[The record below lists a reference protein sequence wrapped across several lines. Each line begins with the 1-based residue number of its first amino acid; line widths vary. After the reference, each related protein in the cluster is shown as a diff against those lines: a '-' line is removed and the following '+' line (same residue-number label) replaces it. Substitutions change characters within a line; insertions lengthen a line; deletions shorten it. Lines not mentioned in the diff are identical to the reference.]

1 MQTHIKPITTS
12 TTSPHIFPKPT
23 PQKQSKHISLY
34 PPSNFNINSHRQFKQ
49 PTITIPTSTTLL
61 TIPVDISMK
70 PSKYLKKKFQNK
82 KPTNYLNYTN
92 PISKSTKAISS
103 NHLNV
108 LTKSHPTNSNSI
120 SINTSSLKDNN
131 HRITNPPKK
140 TANTAFN
147 SRKNSTS
154 KEKQLITILSKHN
167 SKNKITTTANTIV
180 NIHHNTLKRSY
191 TKATEFKTSLL
202 KNYFN
207 IYKYTH
213 KTSNNAKSKQNSI
226 SKGNNMLYQYA
237 KPFKKK
243 KKNITPS
250 MKINNKKGTTY
261 LVYKNKLAFPNRNI
275 VASAMNK
282 QITNYKNTTSRSN
295 TKMCCK
301 RNDTPPPS
309 FIINT
314 NTINTHH
321 TINNDDSSITSII
334 SSIHDAHYFK
344 HESELLCKHI
354 KTYYRNNK
362 EYPKTDLSFYKY
374 GRIIGRGAFGKVNIG
389 LNILTGRIVAIKS
402 FNKQN
407 ISSFTSKEKIRKETD
422 IMRNLKHSSITKILE
437 MFESEKYVLIIM
449 EYIPG
454 GNLHSYI
461 KKRKK
466 ISEHI
471 TKVLFKQII
480 EGIKYI
486 HSHGIVHRDIKLDN
500 ILLDLNNNIKICD
513 FGVSKRIN
521 ENTLLYDQCGTPLSM
536 APEIIMNNGY
546 CGFPVD
552 VWSAGVSLYMMLTGK
567 APFNKTSNNT
577 LQYEIVNSHFPEIE
591 HVSTECNDLL
601 CKMLEKDPYKRI
613 TIENVLKHKWF
624 INDDNNSYINSNNV
638 INKYHLFTNAEV
650 AVLSKTNIDYRHCI
664 VDDIVEEF
672 TMDNLFTSENEK
684 ENSNANSKSVILAPF
699 NTMYSDDEVEDDE
712 EVDGK
717 DKLQKEFGVMKFK
730 GKIKELNLNYE
741 LNFNEEMDNG
751 MVVGMDWEEREDL
764 LMMKRDG
771 FDDGGVSGNS
781 TRDNSNAQVV
791 NDKVLH
797 MVSKLG
803 YKKEDV
809 VKWLDK
815 NELNQATTVYY
826 LLLNYENM

>member
-1 MQTHIKPITTS
+1 
-12 TTSPHIFPKPT
+12 
-23 PQKQSKHISLY
+23 
-34 PPSNFNINSHRQFKQ
+34 
-49 PTITIPTSTTLL
+49 
-61 TIPVDISMK
+61 
-70 PSKYLKKKFQNK
+70 
-82 KPTNYLNYTN
+82 
-92 PISKSTKAISS
+92 
-103 NHLNV
+103 
-108 LTKSHPTNSNSI
+108 
-120 SINTSSLKDNN
+120 
-131 HRITNPPKK
+131 
-140 TANTAFN
+140 
-147 SRKNSTS
+147 
-154 KEKQLITILSKHN
+154 
-167 SKNKITTTANTIV
+167 
-180 NIHHNTLKRSY
+180 
-191 TKATEFKTSLL
+191 
-202 KNYFN
+202 
-207 IYKYTH
+207 
-213 KTSNNAKSKQNSI
+213 
-226 SKGNNMLYQYA
+226 
-237 KPFKKK
+237 
-243 KKNITPS
+243 
-250 MKINNKKGTTY
+250 
-261 LVYKNKLAFPNRNI
+261 
-275 VASAMNK
+275 
-282 QITNYKNTTSRSN
+282 
-295 TKMCCK
+295 
-301 RNDTPPPS
+301 
-309 FIINT
+309 
-314 NTINTHH
+314 
-321 TINNDDSSITSII
+321 
-334 SSIHDAHYFK
+334 
-344 HESELLCKHI
+344 
-354 KTYYRNNK
+354 
-362 EYPKTDLSFYKY
+362 
-374 GRIIGRGAFGKVNIG
+374 
-389 LNILTGRIVAIKS
+389 
-402 FNKQN
+402 
-407 ISSFTSKEKIRKETD
+407 
-422 IMRNLKHSSITKILE
+422 

-521 ENTLLYDQCGTPLSM
+521 ENTLLYDQCGTPLYM

-601 CKMLEKDPYKRI
+601 RKMLEKDPYKRI

-624 INDDNNSYINSNNV
+624 INDDNISYINSNNV

-717 DKLQKEFGVMKFK
+717 DKLQREFGVMKFK

-791 NDKVLH
+791 NDKILH